1 MPPASPRNIVRAN
14 LIALGSMCF
23 LIGMFLAIAFYR
35 SALHDYT
42 WFILYL
48 VPIPVLIF
56 AVVLNARRILRMVA

>member
-1 MPPASPRNIVRAN
+1 MFLS
-14 LIALGSMCF
+14 IALH
-23 LIGMFLAIAFYR
+23 R

-56 AVVLNARRILRMVA
+56 AAVLNARRILRMVA

>member
-1 MPPASPRNIVRAN
+1 MPSASPTNIVRAN

-23 LIGMFLAIAFYR
+23 LIGMFLAIPLHR

-56 AVVLNARRILRMVA
+56 AAVLNARRILRMVA